1 MKLHLYILSFLIG
14 GSLISCTETIDLTLD
29 DPAPVLVVDGFISNE
44 DTTQFVRLSSLE
56 NYFADD
62 IPNFD
67 AFKESKVYLI
77 ENGIVADTYAY
88 NPDRSRFEILF
99 QGTISSTYQ
108 IDITLP
114 TGERYVSS
122 EEVLNEIVPIDTI
135 WSEIV
140 DDPRDEDYISIL
152 INTNEPAGLGDYY
165 QWKSFVND
173 AYQFGSFDLF
183 FSDDRFVDGQEVK
196 DLEIF
201 SMSTEDYENYKKDS
215 PTGEVFVTIQQNT
228 INLRYYD
235 YLVLVFQQLNQIGSP
250 FASPPAEIRGNVYKT
265 GETEILALGY
275 FYTSGISSMTV
286 KIEE

>member
-1 MKLHLYILSFLIG
+1 MKLHFYILSFLIG
-14 GSLISCTETIDLTLD
+14 SSLISCTETIDLTLD
-29 DPAPVLVVDGFISNE
+29 DPAPVFVVDGFISNE

-62 IPNFD
+62 VPNFD

-77 ENGIVADTYAY
+77 ENGIVADTYVY
-88 NPDRSRFEILF
+88 NPDNSRFEILF

-114 TGERYVSS
+114 NGERYVSS

-140 DDPRDEDYISIL
+140 DDPRGEDYISIL